1 MRFIAVWLFGVF
13 VVVLLL
19 GSCLYAAEGGQNLMD
34 SIPVAMWWL
43 SEVII
48 WGPKILNRVPFKG
61 VCKGYYTGYYRDI
74 MLGL

>member
-34 SIPVAMWWL
+34 SIPVAMWRL
-43 SEVII
+43 GEEKFIPII
-48 WGPKILNRVPFKG
+48 KVYSFI
-61 VCKGYYTGYYRDI
+61 KGYWV
-74 MLGL
+74 LWVL